1 MIHGQGEIMAYNNPI
16 LTTNKTAYD
25 QDLTVQEGYSSLLSG
40 PITIPNITINGTL
53 NVIGELDVTSNTVIS
68 ANGILNITG

>member
-1 MIHGQGEIMAYNNPI
+1 MAYTNPI
-16 LTTNKTAYD
+16 LTTNKIAYD
-25 QDLTVQEGYSSLLSG
+25 QDLKVNTGYSTLLSG
-40 PITIPNITINGTL
+40 PITIPNVTVEGTL